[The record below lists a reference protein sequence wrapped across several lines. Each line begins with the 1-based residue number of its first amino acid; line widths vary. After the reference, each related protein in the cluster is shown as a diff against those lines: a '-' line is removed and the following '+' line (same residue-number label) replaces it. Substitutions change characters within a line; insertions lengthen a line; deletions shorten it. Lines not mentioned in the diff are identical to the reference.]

1 MKFTNLFN
9 ALSRTRKAMQSAINN
24 VLGKQVKEETIDEFE
39 SQLITADLG
48 VQTVD
53 EIMSIFKKEKQEDF
67 LLSLKTYLL
76 SELNHSDDFLSKIDL
91 PAVILVVGV
100 NGTGKTTTSAK
111 LAHYYKQSGYDPMLV
126 AADTYRAAAIEQ
138 LKLWSNRLNIRFI
151 ANEKTKDPSAVLY
164 DGLQSAQS
172 SKTDIVIVDT
182 AGRLHTHTDLMEEL
196 SKMERVVKTKF
207 SSFTLRSLL
216 TIDATIGQNSLQQA
230 KEFQEHIQID
240 GAVLT
245 KMDGTA
251 KGGIVFPLYQQT
263 GVSVHFMGI
272 GEDLDNLCVFN
283 SEEYVASLVDY

>member
-230 KEFQEHIQID
+230 KEFQQHIQID

-251 KGGIVFPLYQQT
+251 KGGIVFPLYHQT
-263 GVSVHFMGI
+263 GIPVYFIGL